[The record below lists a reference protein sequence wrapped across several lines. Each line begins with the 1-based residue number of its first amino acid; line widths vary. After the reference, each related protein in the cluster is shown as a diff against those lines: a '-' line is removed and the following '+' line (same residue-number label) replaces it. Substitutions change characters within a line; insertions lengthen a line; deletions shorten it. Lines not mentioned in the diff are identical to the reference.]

1 MNNEIYIIARPAQF
15 FTATL
20 FENGQDLVREVTYW
34 EMDSLMN
41 DQFKN
46 YIDRNEVIQVVFLGK
61 DSKYINKLRDTLEEQ
76 INNENVK
83 IIARGV

>member
-46 YIDRNEVIQVVFLGK
+46 YIDRIVKLVTQKEMSILPGHLAFNIVMM
-61 DSKYINKLRDTLEEQ
+61 IN
-76 INNENVK
+76 I
-83 IIARGV
+83 